1 MVKGKDGK
9 IYTGIST
16 DVSRRLDEHQACG
29 TKGAKFLRG
38 RGPLKLLI
46 AMEVGSRSQALRVER
61 RVKQLKRSRKENM
74 IRQPAMLKVLIE
86 KEVAARDEEAS
97 EYARR

>member
-46 AMEVGSRSQALRVER
+46 AMEVGDRSQALRVEY
-61 RVKQLKRSRKENM
+61 RVKQLKQPQKEDI
-74 IRQPAMLKVLIE
+74 IRQPAILKVLIE
-86 KEVAARDEEAS
+86 REITGRDKEAS
-97 EYARR
+97 ERPRR

>member
-46 AMEVGSRSQALRVER
+46 AMEVGDRSQALRVEY
-61 RVKQLKRSRKENM
+61 RVKQLKQSQKEDI
-74 IRQPAMLKVLIE
+74 IRQPAILKVLIE
-86 KEVAARDEEAS
+86 REITGRDKEAS
-97 EYARR
+97 ERPRR